1 MDWRTFTRVA
11 TVVLIGSVL
20 LSALLLWIT
29 APDAAHA
36 RAAAV
41 SVAGVQ
47 DTPTVDATITVLQK
61 EQLAQQV
68 EQLKEQNFWSAWTN
82 LATPLSIL
90 VGLLTVLGGVWRYLR
105 DQRAER
111 ERQHEG
117 ERQQLADRQAERDKQ
132 AEERFQKVV
141 EGLGNANEASQVGAA
156 ILLRTF
162 LRKNGGYEQFYSQVF
177 DLAIAHLRLRNVDAK
192 TPEPLTSLSQ
202 ALVTVLKESYPL
214 ARDWLDQHPR
224 YFDAARIQLDH
235 AYLSGADLRRI
246 WIPKAYLRKATLRST
261 DLSRANLNGVD
272 FYGANLCSANLNGA
286 DLYGAS
292 LAEADLN
299 AADLSN
305 VDVTTVKDWTNA
317 RLHNVRG
324 LAKAQ
329 LELCKAKGA
338 ITDAPDAATVENAHN
353 ADQDLATPVVVSNA
367 PPSL

>member
-1 MDWRTFTRVA
+1 MGLLLMNWRTFTHISA
-11 TVVLIGSVL
+11 LVLVSCVQLG
-20 LSALLLWIT
+20 ALLLWIT
-29 APDAAHA
+29 APVAAHA
-36 RAAAV
+36 RTAAV
-41 SVAGVQ
+41 SAAGAQ
-47 DTPTVDATITVLQK
+47 DTPTVDATVTALQK

-68 EQLKEQNFWSAWTN
+68 EQLKEQNFWAAWTN

-111 ERQHEG
+111 EKQHEV
-117 ERQQLADRQAERDKQ
+117 ERQRLADRQAEREKQ

-141 EGLGNANEASQVGAA
+141 EGLGNASEASQVGAA

-162 LRKNGGYEQFYSQVF
+162 LRKNEGYEQFYSQAF
-177 DLAIAHLRLRNVDAK
+177 DLAVAHLRLRNVDAT

-214 ARDWLDQHPR
+214 ARDWLGQHPR

-246 WIPKAYLRKATLRST
+246 WIPKAHLRKATLRST

-272 FYGANLCSANLNGA
+272 LYGANLCGANLNGA

-305 VDVTTVKDWTNA
+305 VNVTTVKIWTNA
-317 RLHNVRG
+317 RLHNVKG
-324 LAKAQ
+324 LTKAQ

-338 ITDAPDAATVENAHN
+338 ITDAPDAAPHARCMR
-353 ADQDLATPVVVSNA
+353 
-367 PPSL
+367 